1 MKTAFFVYRPRRLAD
16 LRRPH
21 SLEEE
26 KPYHVSGI
34 VILSA
39 IDYENFTEDL
49 LADRAFL
56 ERARKADGCLLVK
69 QEGKRMACWSIG
81 KRTATPGRPIIR
93 GNDGDRYNSDWAGC
107 CLEKCTAL

>member
-1 MKTAFFVYRPRRLAD
+1 MMKTAFFVYRPRRLAD

-34 VILSA
+34 VILSD

-69 QEGKRMACWSIG
+69 TRRQKDGLLVYWEKDRVTWA
-81 KRTATPGRPIIR
+81 AYYPG
-93 GNDGDRYNSDWAGC
+93 
-107 CLEKCTAL
+107 E